1 MPHCTIREYLN
12 RPNPELVILPN
23 AASSSR
29 DSSAAWPNIDAWQ
42 NWTDFVVDAIE
53 VLFGAFLDTRFD
65 LADVPPLPK
74 AQRFIR
80 DERSF
85 EFVLTR
91 WNNIIV
97 NEALRV
103 AGEYFNIEKVYWTV
117 GSVVGDTGTI
127 IRPDWAAVT
136 NGMLSGDVMW
146 SSLVPGDTKF
156 SKESFLTTGPGSS
169 NDNSRSRD
177 DDELPQS
184 SPLLSDERY
193 RREHFRACL
202 EQVNYYAF
210 RYKTRYC
217 YIISNQELVIL
228 RRTLDLPASSS
239 TAIATTRARRQ
250 LQAGDTTPT
259 PRRKTF
265 ASPTF
270 TSTSSPPFAPS
281 LISVSRQLLS
291 SDPQD
296 DIPSSSF
303 SHSVYSEHGRPDEN
317 MANPDFVSIPWKTEQ
332 GLTINMALF
341 ALHVLASLSC
351 SVKDEYPELHEDTD
365 YVSILYG
372 PNVRG
377 A

>member
-1 MPHCTIREYLN
+1 MNILTAQILS
-12 RPNPELVILPN
+12 LLILPN

-29 DSSAAWPNIDAWQ
+29 DSSAWPTIDAWQ
-42 NWTDFVVDAIE
+42 NWTNFVIDAIE
-53 VLFGAFLDTRFD
+53 LLFGAFLDTRFD

-74 AQRFIR
+74 AHRFIR

-97 NEALRV
+97 NEAIRV
-103 AGEYFNIEKVYWTV
+103 AGEYLNIEKVYWTV
-117 GSVVGDTGTI
+117 GSVVGDTVTI

-136 NGMLSGDVMW
+136 NGMLSDDVMW
-146 SSLVPGDTKF
+146 SSLVLGDTKF

-184 SPLLSDERY
+184 SPLLSDEQY

-217 YIISNQELVIL
+217 YIIPNQELVIL

-239 TAIATTRARRQ
+239 TAIATTRTRRQ

-270 TSTSSPPFAPS
+270 TSTSSLPFAPS
-281 LISVSRQLLS
+281 LISVSRQLL
-291 SDPQD
+291 
-296 DIPSSSF
+296 IC
-303 SHSVYSEHGRPDEN
+303 
-317 MANPDFVSIPWKTEQ
+317 K
-332 GLTINMALF
+332 
-341 ALHVLASLSC
+341 
-351 SVKDEYPELHEDTD
+351 SVKNAFGDAQAEQINIYL
-365 YVSILYG
+365 
-372 PNVRG
+372 VRHR
-377 A
+377 ASA